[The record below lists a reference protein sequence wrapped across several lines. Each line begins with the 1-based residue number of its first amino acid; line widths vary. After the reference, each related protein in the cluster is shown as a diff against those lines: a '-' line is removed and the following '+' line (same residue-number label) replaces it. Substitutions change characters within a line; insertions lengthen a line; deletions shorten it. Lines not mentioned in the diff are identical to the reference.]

1 MLICIHHFML
11 FLCSILLRS
20 LHSAE
25 ICNILYD
32 RQLQHLFE
40 FKCMRS
46 WYQSPFFCSYSTRFP
61 LTHSPCANICYH
73 FSPAMSFWLRQS
85 AMRGRSHLNGKQKR
99 RKWVI
104 KLKVSESVCRILM
117 TMACARRIIFEFQL
131 LLFSSEMQVFCED
144 RRFCPVC
151 QTF

>member
-25 ICNILYD
+25 ICNIWSAAAASVWI
-32 RQLQHLFE
+32 QMHVIMTSE
-40 FKCMRS
+40 
-46 WYQSPFFCSYSTRFP
+46 PVFCSYSTRFP
-61 LTHSPCANICYH
+61 LTRSPCANICYH
-73 FSPAMSFWLRQS
+73 FSPAISFWLWQS

-117 TMACARRIIFEFQL
+117 TMACARRIISDFNCCC
-131 LLFSSEMQVFCED
+131 FSGEMQVFCED